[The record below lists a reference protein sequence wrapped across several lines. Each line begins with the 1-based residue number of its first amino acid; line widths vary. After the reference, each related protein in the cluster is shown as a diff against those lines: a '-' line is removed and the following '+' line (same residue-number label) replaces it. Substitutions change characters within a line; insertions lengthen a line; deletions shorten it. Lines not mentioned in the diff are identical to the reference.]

1 MRLFISLD
9 LDEEAQERLVQLQD
23 RLAALA
29 CRANLS
35 RRENLHLTL
44 AFLGE
49 VSSHRLPALYRAM
62 DAVPMEP
69 LTLTF
74 RRVGSFRGGLW
85 WAGAEESPRL
95 MGLQRELTRQLAAQG
110 FRLEERRFVPHI
122 TLAREVAVQGSLSG
136 AALEFAPF
144 STQVQRM
151 SLMQSERV
159 RGVLTYTQ
167 LYSR

>member
-1 MRLFISLD
+1 
-9 LDEEAQERLVQLQD
+9 
-23 RLAALA
+23 
-29 CRANLS
+29 
-35 RRENLHLTL
+35 
-44 AFLGE
+44 
-49 VSSHRLPALYRAM
+49 
-62 DAVPMEP
+62 
-69 LTLTF
+69 
-74 RRVGSFRGGLW
+74 
-85 WAGAEESPRL
+85 

-122 TLAREVAVQGSLSG
+122 TLAWEVAVQGSLSG